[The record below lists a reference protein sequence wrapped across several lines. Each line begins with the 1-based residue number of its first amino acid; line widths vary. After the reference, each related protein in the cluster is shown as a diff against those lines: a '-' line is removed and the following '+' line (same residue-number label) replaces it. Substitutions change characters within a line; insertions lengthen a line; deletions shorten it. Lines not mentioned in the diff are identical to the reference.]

1 MIAGHLREKDGHY
14 YCVLSYTD
22 YTGERKQIWK
32 STGLPVKGNKK
43 RAEEMLSH
51 LRKSFVVPRA
61 PADYFDFSD
70 RMLFTDFMRAWLE
83 VVRTTVV
90 PTTFG
95 GYQTTVEKKF
105 IPYFEKKNL
114 ALANVQ
120 AKDLQTFYLHE
131 MKTLSGTTVRHEHA
145 LLHKILKYAYRMDL
159 IPNNPAD
166 KVDRHAR
173 NALRARRTP
182 RRSWRC
188 SSKNLGITSWDF

>member
-51 LRKSFVVPRA
+51 LRKSFVVPKA

-90 PTTFG
+90 PTTF
-95 GYQTTVEKKF
+95 
-105 IPYFEKKNL
+105 
-114 ALANVQ
+114 A
-120 AKDLQTFYLHE
+120 
-131 MKTLSGTTVRHEHA
+131 
-145 LLHKILKYAYRMDL
+145 
-159 IPNNPAD
+159 
-166 KVDRHAR
+166 
-173 NALRARRTP
+173 
-182 RRSWRC
+182 
-188 SSKNLGITSWDF
+188 

>member
-32 STGLPVKGNKK
+32 ATGLPVKGNKK

-51 LRKSFVVPRA
+51 LRKTFVVPRA

-95 GYQTTVEKKF
+95 GSGVQGERKHA
-105 IPYFEKKNL
+105 
-114 ALANVQ
+114 AL
-120 AKDLQTFYLHE
+120 FY
-131 MKTLSGTTVRHEHA
+131 
-145 LLHKILKYAYRMDL
+145 
-159 IPNNPAD
+159 PACP
-166 KVDRHAR
+166 VSRETGYPAR
-173 NALRARRTP
+173 Q
-182 RRSWRC
+182 
-188 SSKNLGITSWDF
+188 